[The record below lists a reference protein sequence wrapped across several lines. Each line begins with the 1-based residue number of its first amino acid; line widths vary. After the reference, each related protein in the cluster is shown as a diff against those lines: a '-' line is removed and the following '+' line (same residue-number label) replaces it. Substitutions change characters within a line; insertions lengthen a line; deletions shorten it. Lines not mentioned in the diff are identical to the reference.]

1 MNPNDIAVSSPPAPL
16 LPLSEATTPSPPERS
31 AAPLIVDVDIHVND
45 TPGALAPYCEQP
57 WRQSL
62 EELAGANYPYLQV
75 PGFAPNLRP
84 DPPIPGQHVNRSVTT
99 AAQMRAELS
108 EIGVDI
114 GILFPD
120 HMLLFAIIPNI
131 EYSTFLARA
140 YNRWLLNEWLGEEGL
155 YGVLLASPQ
164 NPEAAAAEIRRY
176 AREDRIV
183 GIYLPTAG
191 VNPLWGHRKYDP
203 IFAAAQEVNL
213 PVCLHSVT
221 VVTPAFPCQLDQFE
235 NHFARQVLS
244 HSFAMMANLT
254 SLMHTGVPARYPE
267 LRVVFTE
274 AGIAWVP
281 YMMWRMDKYYNEYRR
296 QVPFLEK
303 RPSEYI
309 RERMWFATQ
318 PIEEPDDP
326 KDLVATID
334 QIGGPER
341 ILFAS
346 DWPHHD
352 FDHPRAIMKLPMSKE
367 AKRLIMGENALK
379 LFGIPAPAAK
389 AGVR

>member
-1 MNPNDIAVSSPPAPL
+1 MTAVTENPATSRMAPADM
-16 LPLSEATTPSPPERS
+16 TV
-31 AAPLIVDVDIHVND
+31 VDVDIHVND
-45 TPGALAPYCEQP
+45 TPDALVPYCDPP
-57 WRQSL
+57 WRASL
-62 EELAGANYPYLQV
+62 EELAGASYPYLLV

-84 DPPIPGQHVNRSVTT
+84 DPPIPGQHPHRSVHN
-99 AAQMRAELS
+99 AAQMRRELS

-120 HMLLFAIIPNI
+120 HMLLMAALPNI
-131 EYSTFLARA
+131 EYATFLGRA
-140 YNRWLLNEWLGEEGL
+140 YNRWLQAEWLDEPGF
-155 YGVLLASPQ
+155 YGVILASPQ
-164 NPEAAAAEIRRY
+164 NPEAAAEEIRTY
-176 AREDRIV
+176 ARDSRFV
-183 GIYLPTAG
+183 GVYLPTAG

-203 IFAAAQEVNL
+203 IFEAAQETNL

-221 VVTPAFPCQLDQFE
+221 IVSPAFPCQIDQFE

-244 HSFAMMANLT
+244 HSFAMMANIT
-254 SLMHTGVPARYPE
+254 SIIHSGVPARFPG

-281 YMMWRMDKYYNEYRR
+281 YMMWRMDKYYQEYRR
-296 QVPFLEK
+296 QLPFLEK

-326 KDLVATID
+326 KDLVATIE

-352 FDHPRAIMKLPMSKE
+352 FDHPRAIMKLPMSRE
-367 AKRLIMGENALK
+367 AKRLIMGENALR
-379 LFGIPAPAAK
+379 LFNIPAPAGKEA
-389 AGVR
+389 

>member
-1 MNPNDIAVSSPPAPL
+1 MTTSATVTKNSSSP
-16 LPLSEATTPSPPERS
+16 LPPSPPS
-31 AAPLIVDVDIHVND
+31 PLIVDVDIHVND

-62 EELAGANYPYLQV
+62 EELDGASYPYLQV

-108 EIGVDI
+108 DIGVDV

-176 AREDRIV
+176 AREERIV
-183 GIYLPTAG
+183 GVYLPTAG

-203 IFAAAQEVNL
+203 IFEAAQEVNL

-254 SLMHTGVPARYPE
+254 SIIHSGVPARYPG

-296 QVPFLEK
+296 QLPFLEK

-352 FDHPRAIMKLPMSKE
+352 FDHPRAIMKLPMSQE

-389 AGVR
+389 IGVG

>member
-1 MNPNDIAVSSPPAPL
+1 MATPASAVVT
-16 LPLSEATTPSPPERS
+16 ERTTL
-31 AAPLIVDVDIHVND
+31 ADMVVVDADVHVND
-45 TPGALAPYCEQP
+45 TPGALAPYCDRP
-57 WRQSL
+57 WRLSL
-62 EELAGANYPYLQV
+62 EALDGASYPYLQV
-75 PGFAPNLRP
+75 PGFAPNLRL
-84 DPPIPGQHVNRSVTT
+84 DPPIPGQHAARSVDS
-99 AAQMRAELS
+99 AAEMRAELS
-108 EIGVDI
+108 ELEIDV

-120 HMLLFAIIPNI
+120 HMLLFASIPNI
-131 EYSTFLARA
+131 EYSVALARA
-140 YNRWLLNEWLGEEGL
+140 YNRWLMAEWLTKERGL
-155 YGVLLASPQ
+155 YGVLLATPQ
-164 NPEAAAAEIRRY
+164 DPDEAAREIERY
-176 AREDRIV
+176 AGEERIV
-183 GIYLPTAG
+183 GVYLPTAG

-203 IFAAAQEVNL
+203 IMAAAEAADL

-254 SLMHTGVPARYPE
+254 SIIHSGVPARYPK

-281 YMMWRMDKYYNEYRR
+281 YMSWRMDKYFNEYRR
-296 QVPFLEK
+296 LVPFLEQ

-326 KDLVATID
+326 RDLVATIE
-334 QIGGPER
+334 QIGGPGR

-352 FDHPRAIMKLPMSKE
+352 FDHPRAIMKLPMPAE
-367 AKRLIMGENALK
+367 AKRKIMGENALA
-379 LFGIPAPAAK
+379 LFGIPAPVGK
-389 AGVR
+389 L

>member
-1 MNPNDIAVSSPPAPL
+1 MTMTAA
-16 LPLSEATTPSPPERS
+16 SERTERLTL
-31 AAPLIVDVDIHVND
+31 ADMVVVDADVHVND
-45 TPGALAPYCEQP
+45 TPGVLAPYCELP
-57 WRQSL
+57 WRKSL
-62 EELAGANYPYLQV
+62 EELDGASYPYLQV
-75 PGFAPNLRP
+75 PGFAPNMRL
-84 DPPIPGQHVNRSVTT
+84 DPPIPGQHANRSVPT
-99 AAQMRAELS
+99 AAEMRRALS
-108 EIGVDI
+108 ELEIDI

-120 HMLLFAIIPNI
+120 HMLLFAAIPNI
-131 EYSTFLARA
+131 EYATFLSQA
-140 YNRWLLNEWLGEEGL
+140 YNRWLLEEWLREEPGL
-155 YGVLLASPQ
+155 YGVVLAAPQ

-176 AREDRIV
+176 AKEDRIV
-183 GIYLPTAG
+183 GVYLPTAG

-203 IFAAAQEVNL
+203 IMAAAQETNL

-221 VVTPAFPCQLDQFE
+221 LVSPAFPCQLDQFE

-254 SLMHTGVPARYPE
+254 SIIHSGVPARFPE

-274 AGIAWVP
+274 AGIAWAP

-296 QVPFLEK
+296 TVPFLEK

-309 RERMWFATQ
+309 REQMWFATQ

-334 QIGGPER
+334 LIGGPER
-341 ILFAS
+341 ILYAS

-352 FDHPRAIMKLPMSKE
+352 FDHPRAIMKLPMPRE
-367 AKRLIMGENALK
+367 AKRQIMGENALQ

-389 AGVR
+389 IGVE

>member
-1 MNPNDIAVSSPPAPL
+1 MIPAASATVTTSPRASDSSL
-16 LPLSEATTPSPPERS
+16 TPSS
-31 AAPLIVDVDIHVND
+31 LVIVDADVHVND
-45 TPGALAPYCEQP
+45 TPGALAPYCEEP
-57 WRQSL
+57 WRRSL
-62 EELAGANYPYLQV
+62 EELDGASYPYLQV
-75 PGFAPNLRP
+75 PGFAPNMRL
-84 DPPIPGQHVNRSVTT
+84 DPPIPGQHANRSVPT
-99 AAQMRAELS
+99 AADMRAALS
-108 EIGVDI
+108 GLGIDI

-120 HMLLFAIIPNI
+120 HMLLFAGIPNI
-131 EYSTFLARA
+131 EYATFLARA
-140 YNRWLLNEWLGEEGL
+140 YNRWLLQEWLRQEPGL
-155 YGVLLASPQ
+155 YGVVLASPQ
-164 NPEAAAAEIRRY
+164 DPEDAAAEIRRY

-203 IFAAAQEVNL
+203 IFAAAQETNL

-221 VVTPAFPCQLDQFE
+221 VVSPAFPCQLDQFE

-244 HSFAMMANLT
+244 HPFAMMANLT
-254 SLMHTGVPARYPE
+254 SLIHSGVPARFPG

-296 QVPFLEK
+296 MVPFLEK

-309 RERMWFATQ
+309 SERMWFATQ
-318 PIEEPDDP
+318 PIEEPDNP

-334 QIGGPER
+334 LLGGPER
-341 ILFAS
+341 VLFAS

-352 FDHPRAIMKLPMSKE
+352 FDHPRTIMKLPMPAE
-367 AKRLIMGENALK
+367 AKRRIMGENALE
-379 LFGIPAPAAK
+379 LFGIPAPAGK
-389 AGVR
+389 L

>member
-1 MNPNDIAVSSPPAPL
+1 MRLDDSRESAQ
-16 LPLSEATTPSPPERS
+16 SEATATATS
-31 AAPLIVDVDIHVND
+31 ARPMVIVDADVHVND
-45 TPGALAPYCEQP
+45 TPGALAPYCDQP

-84 DPPIPGQHVNRSVTT
+84 DPPIPGQHPSRSVSS
-99 AAQMRAELS
+99 AAEMRGALN

-120 HMLLFAIIPNI
+120 HMLLMAAIPNI
-131 EYSTFLARA
+131 EYASFLSRA
-140 YNRWLLNEWLGEEGL
+140 YNRWLLHEWLHEEGL
-155 YGVLLASPQ
+155 YGVVLASPQ
-164 NPEAAAAEIRRY
+164 NPEAAAEEIRRY
-176 AREDRIV
+176 AKEERIV
-183 GIYLPTAG
+183 GVYLPTAG

-203 IFAAAQEVNL
+203 IFEAAQETNL

-221 VVTPAFPCQLDQFE
+221 IVSPAFPCQLDQFE

-254 SLMHTGVPARYPE
+254 SIMHSGVPARYPE

-274 AGIAWVP
+274 AGIAWAP
-281 YMMWRMDKYYNEYRR
+281 YMMWRMDKYYQEYRR

-326 KDLVATID
+326 KDLVTTID
-334 QIGGPER
+334 LIGGPER

-352 FDHPRAIMKLPMSKE
+352 FDHPRAIMKLPMSRE
-367 AKRLIMGENALK
+367 AKRLIMGENALN
-379 LFGIPAPAAK
+379 LFGIPAPAAVVGAK
-389 AGVR
+389 S